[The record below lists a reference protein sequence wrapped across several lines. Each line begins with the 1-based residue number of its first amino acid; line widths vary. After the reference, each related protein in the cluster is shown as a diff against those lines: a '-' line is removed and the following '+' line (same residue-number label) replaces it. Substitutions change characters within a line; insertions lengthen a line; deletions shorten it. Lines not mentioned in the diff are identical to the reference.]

1 MTKKEERTKGQT
13 TIYKTKDRV
22 TQTPLQHDWKTKE
35 RKNKGTNNDIQRT
48 NQSYTSK
55 SSPFR

>member
-1 MTKKEERTKGQT
+1 M
-13 TIYKTKDRV
+13 IYKTKDRV